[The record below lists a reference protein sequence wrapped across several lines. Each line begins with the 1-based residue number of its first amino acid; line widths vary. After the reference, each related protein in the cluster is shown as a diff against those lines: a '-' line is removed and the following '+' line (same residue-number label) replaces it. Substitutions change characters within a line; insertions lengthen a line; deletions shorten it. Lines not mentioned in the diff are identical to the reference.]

1 MYGDEFLEKM
11 KPKFYISSIPYNNRD
26 RCNPLFRVHKSE
38 WVQDKIGRR
47 QDIIQMKQ
55 ERLERK
61 VPVHEREVKIK
72 QIQLLQLQKGMK

>member
-1 MYGDEFLEKM
+1 MYGDEFL
-11 KPKFYISSIPYNNRD
+11 PYPNRD
-26 RCNPLFRVHKSE
+26 RCNPLFRVYKSE

-61 VPVHEREVKIK
+61 VPVHEREAKIK
-72 QIQLLQLQKGMK
+72 LIKQLQLQKGVK